1 MDTQNTF
8 DIANQLAKALKE
20 SQAYLAYIKAQK
32 SIEEQ
37 PELKEKIRVF
47 REKQTNINH
56 RHFVGEVIQPE
67 LIKEISLEFAQ
78 LNTNKTAADFFEAEA
93 DFIRMFNEVQEIIQK
108 EVKAGFIDK

>member
-8 DIANQLAKALKE
+8 DIAHQLAKAIKE
-20 SQAYLAYIKAQK
+20 NQIYLAYIKAQK

-37 PELKEKIRVF
+37 PELKEKIRAF

-56 RHFVGEVIQPE
+56 MHFLGQEIQPE
-67 LIKEISLEFAQ
+67 LIKEISLEFAR

-108 EVKAGFIDK
+108 EVMAGFIDK